1 MGYVARRRTTE
12 NEVGTQFQKPLEEA
26 FADFCRMLAFV
37 AGIVIGGHGEEIG
50 LAFRKI
56 KEGVARDFSCHEG

>member
-12 NEVGTQFQKPLEEA
+12 NEAGRQFQPPLEEA
-26 FADFCRMLAFV
+26 FADFCREWTFV
-37 AGIVIGGHGEEIG
+37 AGCVVGGHGEEIG

-56 KEGVARDFSCHEG
+56 GDGIGRDFSCHER